1 MKLHVG
7 NLSRETTEPQLRE
20 TFEKYGA
27 VTAVTVVVDKSD
39 GKSKGF
45 GFVEMNSEEN
55 GKSAITG
62 LHGKEL
68 GGNMLN
74 VSEARKSAPATPAVA

>member
-7 NLSRETTEPQLRE
+7 NLSQETTEPQLRE

-27 VTAVTVVVDKSD
+27 VTSVNLVVDKTD

-55 GKSAITG
+55 GKSAIAG

-74 VSEARKSAPATPAVA
+74 VSEARKSAPAARAEA